1 MKNMKYRRDNKKL
14 LLWGYT
20 IFIAGIITSLIIN
33 VLNTKNVFNMYIIA
47 LVFGVLILSY
57 IIFYPIYIKANKKKH
72 YSLEIII

>member
-14 LLWGYT
+14 LLWVYT
-20 IFIAGIITSLIIN
+20 IFIASIITGLIIN

-57 IIFYPIYIKANKKKH
+57 LIFYPIYIKAN
-72 YSLEIII
+72 

>member
-14 LLWGYT
+14 LLWVYI

-57 IIFYPIYIKANKKKH
+57 IIFYPIYIKANKN
-72 YSLEIII
+72 IIA